1 MPYIIFPYGWELVL
15 INRILV
21 GFEAILGKKLYL
33 EEEKLDIVYG
43 KDGPAVIHVLLQV
56 SLQVFKHKGQRLV
69 RVHDVVEGHWK

>member
-1 MPYIIFPYGWELVL
+1 MVV
-15 INRILV
+15 INSILV
-21 GFEAILGKKLYL
+21 GFEAILGKKKLYL

-69 RVHDVVEGHWK
+69 RVHDVVEGH